1 MRVAADDYRGVG
13 PADAVDGD
21 DLIEFRRQPIGQR
34 SWRSV
39 AEQDERVVD
48 PQAALP
54 GQVTQIVHSL
64 VAELIPRPLRR
75 DEVRIGR
82 ALGEPRERGGEVA
95 VGHGQ
100 IGVTADDEGAG
111 PLQLADQINGPG
123 GVRAVEG
130 EVAAD
135 RHVVGARRVDG
146 LADLLEG
153 GQIAVD
159 V

>member
-54 GQVTQIVHSL
+54 GQVTQIV
-64 VAELIPRPLRR
+64 PLARR
-75 DEVRIGR
+75 R
-82 ALGEPRERGGEVA
+82 ADPASTPSRRGTKSGAPSVNHGNAAVEVA

-123 GVRAVEG
+123 GVRAVE
-130 EVAAD
+130 
-135 RHVVGARRVDG
+135 ARSP
-146 LADLLEG
+146 
-153 GQIAVD
+153 QIAT
-159 V
+159 